1 MKNCERKIKKKDAVK
16 DIWDLLDEDQYILIK
31 TDESFNVNYIEHE
44 RFEDIYLQHIS
55 QEEYLQK
62 MRQYLEDITEKLKNT
77 WY

>member
-1 MKNCERKIKKKDAVK
+1 MKNCERKIKKKNAVK

-31 TDESFNVNYIEHE
+31 TDESFNVNDIDHE

-62 MRQYLEDITEKLKNT
+62 IRQYLENITEKLKNT